1 MKLEAAG
8 MRIIPAIDV
17 LDGIAVRLTRGDYDR
32 VTVYSDDPGAV
43 ASAWADAGV
52 SLIHVVDL
60 EAART
65 GTRQLGIRSVIAG
78 HGAAIQVGGGIRTSE
93 DARQEVDAGASR
105 VVIGSVLVDDET
117 EVRRIVDAVGPDRVV
132 AAIDVRNDRA
142 LGSGWLDEG
151 IEVKEMAA
159 RISRTGIQAALATGI
174 DRDGTMRGPDLELL
188 EKVRALLPDIELIAS
203 GGVGSLSD
211 LATLA
216 SSDLVDGTIIGR
228 ALYER
233 RFTVEEALS
242 FES

>member
-1 MKLEAAG
+1 
-8 MRIIPAIDV
+8 
-17 LDGIAVRLTRGDYDR
+17 
-32 VTVYSDDPGAV
+32 
-43 ASAWADAGV
+43 
-52 SLIHVVDL
+52 
-60 EAART
+60 
-65 GTRQLGIRSVIAG
+65 VIAG